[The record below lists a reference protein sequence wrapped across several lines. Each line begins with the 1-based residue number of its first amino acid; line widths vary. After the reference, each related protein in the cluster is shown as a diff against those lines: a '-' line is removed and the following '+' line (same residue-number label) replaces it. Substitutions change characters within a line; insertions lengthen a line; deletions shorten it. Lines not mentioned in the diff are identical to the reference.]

1 MKERLTNPRIASFIC
16 PEGKQ
21 QVFLQDA
28 EAPGLAVRAV
38 SGGKKTFIFERSFKG
53 KTVRMTMGDVRA
65 WNIDDA
71 RKWARE
77 QQQFIDQGVD
87 PRTVA
92 KMKPAE
98 EPTADQTQTTVR
110 SFGELMEAYRDW
122 LLNNNKSQSAIDTC
136 KSVFKNHVPTKVKKM
151 SLAEVT
157 AFTLNDEIF
166 TPMVKKGIYTTAGH
180 LRAFLS
186 SAYSLAMRAPFDAG
200 LLEFKGF
207 EVESNPVLRIKK
219 PKAPP
224 RLIAEIIEDQDSK
237 HMKLPALRSYVA
249 ALLEQGDDVAESLLF
264 MVLGGGQ
271 RKQQAL
277 RLTASGY
284 DSNTGTAVLWDP
296 KGRTGMEPRR
306 HPVVVGPFLKGLLDR
321 RTSGLEPNERVFS
334 CHYTTAG
341 DRISAIAK
349 VLKINASQLTMRRG
363 IETLLTE
370 LKVDKETRA
379 QILSHDCSD
388 VSDRFYQFSEFEER
402 KREALTKLEQA
413 LLPTDISMM

>member
-1 MKERLTNPRIASFIC
+1 MSKERLTNPRIASFTC
-16 PEGKQ
+16 PPDKKQ
-21 QVFLQDA
+21 AFLPDA
-28 EAPGLAVRAV
+28 ETSGLAVRAV
-38 SGGKKTFIFERSFKG
+38 AGGKKTFTFERSFKG
-53 KTVRMTMGDVRA
+53 KTLRMTLGDVRT
-65 WNIDDA
+65 WTIEDA

-87 PRTVA
+87 PRTVKQA
-92 KMKPAE
+92 KSEVQVQPIKSK
-98 EPTADQTQTTVR
+98 T
-110 SFGELMEAYRDW
+110 FGDLMEAYRDW
-122 LLNNNKSQSAIDTC
+122 LLNNNKSESALATC
-136 KSVFKNHVPTKVKKM
+136 KSVFNTHVPAKVKM
-151 SLAEVT
+151 MPLAEVT

-166 TPMVKKGIYTTAGH
+166 RPMVQKEIYTTAGH

-186 SAYSLAMRAPFDAG
+186 SAYNLAMQSPFNAG
-200 LLEFKGF
+200 LHEFKSF
-207 EVESNPVLRIKK
+207 EVNSNPVLRIKK

-224 RLIAEIIEDQDSK
+224 RLISEIIEDQDSK
-237 HMKLPALRSYVA
+237 HMKLAALRSYVA
-249 ALLEQGDDVAESLLF
+249 ALLEQGDEVAESLLF

-284 DSNTGTAVLWDP
+284 DSKTGTAILWDP
-296 KGRTGMEPRR
+296 KGRTGTEPRR
-306 HPVVVGPFLKGLLDR
+306 HPITVGPFLKALLDR
-321 RTSGLEPNERVFS
+321 RTEGLEPSDKVFK

-413 LLPTDISMM
+413 LLPTELSRM